1 MAIGGSGLRV
11 GGCRPMLTER
21 RREHLVFLLLV
32 LPNLALLT
40 VWTYWPFLSSLYLSL
55 TNWNLLRPTRQFVG
69 LANYEALLASARFWQ
84 VVANTLLYT
93 LGTVFIRLALSL
105 GLAVLLNQSQLVLRP
120 LWRLIVFSPHVT
132 TSAAMALVWLS
143 VYDPNHGPLEAVV
156 STLGF
161 HLPNLMASTTLVLP
175 ALIVVG
181 IWKGIGFSTVVFLAA
196 LQGVPKELREAA
208 AVDGAGACRSFW
220 HVSLPAISPVT
231 YFLLVTGFIDA
242 FQTFDLVAVMTGG
255 GPANASALYVY
266 YLYQE
271 AFHYYRA
278 GYASAVAVVFLLVM
292 VSFTW
297 FQTRVAQRWV
307 HYGEAP

>member
-1 MAIGGSGLRV
+1 MR
-11 GGCRPMLTER
+11 T
-21 RREHLVFLLLV
+21 
-32 LPNLALLT
+32 
-40 VWTYWPFLSSLYLSL
+40 
-55 TNWNLLRPTRQFVG
+55 PTRTCV
-69 LANYEALLASARFWQ
+69 S
-84 VVANTLLYT
+84 
-93 LGTVFIRLALSL
+93 
-105 GLAVLLNQSQLVLRP
+105 RP
-120 LWRLIVFSPHVT
+120 RW
-132 TSAAMALVWLS
+132 
-143 VYDPNHGPLEAVV
+143 
-156 STLGF
+156 
-161 HLPNLMASTTLVLP
+161 
-175 ALIVVG
+175 
-181 IWKGIGFSTVVFLAA
+181 
-196 LQGVPKELREAA
+196 
-208 AVDGAGACRSFW
+208 AGACRSFW

-297 FQTRVAQRWV
+297 VQTRVARRWV

>member
-55 TNWNLLRPTRQFVG
+55 TNWNLLRPTRQFIG
-69 LANYEALLASARFWQ
+69 LANYAAILSSSRFWQ
-84 VVANTLLYT
+84 VVTNTVLYT
-93 LGTVFIRLALSL
+93 AGTLFVRLALSL
-105 GLAVLLNQSQLVLRP
+105 ALAVLLNQSRLVLRA
-120 LWRLIVFSPHVT
+120 LWRLVVFSPHIT

-143 VYDPNHGPLEAVV
+143 VYDPNHGPVEAVF
-156 STLGF
+156 SALGLTF
-161 HLPNLMASTTLVLP
+161 PNVMASTTLALP

-196 LQGVPKELREAA
+196 LQGVSRELREAA
-208 AVDGAGACRSFW
+208 AVDGAGVWRSFW

-231 YFLLVTGFIDA
+231 YFLLVTGVIDS

-255 GPANASALYVY
+255 GPANATELYVF

-271 AFHYYRA
+271 AFHYYRV
-278 GYASAVAVVFLLVM
+278 GYASAVAVLFLAVM
-292 VSFTW
+292 VGFTW
-297 FQTRVAQRWV
+297 VQTRVARRWV
-307 HYGEAP
+307 HYGDTP